1 MSIYQK
7 FQKLSPY
14 LWRKYSFTVENLNL
28 NPLLKKYFNENNSVP
43 IFNNKHDYF
52 KYLAKEIVKDNP
64 IQYLE
69 FGVYKGASIREWGN
83 LNQSTKS
90 EFFGF
95 DTFEGLPED
104 WTYTMKKGEF
114 DLQGKMPIIN
124 DQRVKMI
131 KGLFQETLRPFLKT
145 FSRKYKMVIHLDAD
159 LFSSTLYILT
169 QLDPFLENGDIL
181 MFDEFS
187 ALTCEFKAFNDY
199 RGAYYRSLKMI
210 AKIPFNGWIC
220 DQVAFY
226 FEK

>member
-7 FQKLSPY
+7 FQRLSPY
-14 LWRKYSFTVENLNL
+14 LWGKYSVTIENLNL
-28 NPLLKKYFNENNSVP
+28 NALLKKALSENNTVAV
-43 IFNNKHDYF
+43 FDNKHDYF
-52 KYLAKEIVKDNP
+52 RYLAKEIVKDDP

-69 FGVYKGASIREWGN
+69 FGVYTGDSIREWTN
-83 LNQSTKS
+83 LNQNAKS

-95 DTFEGLPED
+95 DTFHGLPEN

-114 DLQGKMPIIN
+114 DLQGKIPII
-124 DQRVKMI
+124 DDLRVKMI
-131 KGLFQETLRPFLKT
+131 KGLFQETLRPFLKA
-145 FSRKYKMVIHLDAD
+145 FSRKCKMVIHLDAD
-159 LFSSTLYILT
+159 LFSSTLYVLT

-187 ALTCEFKAFNDY
+187 VLNGEFKAFSDY
-199 RGAYYRSLKMI
+199 RDAYYRGLKVV
-210 AKIPFNGWIC
+210 AKVPFNGWIC

>member
-14 LWRKYSFTVENLNL
+14 LWRKYSITIEDLNL
-28 NPLLKKYFNENNSVP
+28 NPLLKKYLYENNTVP
-43 IFNNKHDYF
+43 VFDNKHDYY
-52 KYLAKEIVKDNP
+52 KYLAKEIIKDGP

-69 FGVYKGASIREWGN
+69 FGVYKGASIREWTN
-83 LNQSTKS
+83 LNQNAKS

-95 DTFEGLPED
+95 DTFHGLPED

-114 DLQGKMPIIN
+114 DLDGKIPII
-124 DQRVKMI
+124 DDPRVKMI
-131 KGLFQETLRPFLKT
+131 KGLFQETLRPFLET

-159 LFSSTLYILT
+159 LFSSTLYVLT
-169 QLDPFLENGDIL
+169 QLDSFLENGDIL

-187 ALTCEFKAFNDY
+187 VLHGEFKALNDY
-199 RGAYYRSLKMI
+199 RDAYYRSLKMI